1 MFGFYVTPVKDGER
15 LETVFV
21 KSREE
26 AETKAEE
33 LRKQADKVIITPTVF
48 GK

>member
-1 MFGFYVTPVKDGER
+1 MFGFYITPVKDGER
-15 LETVFV
+15 LETAFV

-26 AETKAEE
+26 AEAKAEE
-33 LRKQADKVIITPTVF
+33 LMKQSDKVIITPTVF